1 MEEALMHALSEA
13 VLASGPG
20 DTEGVGTG
28 WNSLAGWSIALLV
41 VVLLG
46 GGAWWSSRS
55 TRRRR

>member
-1 MEEALMHALSEA
+1 MHTLMAPVA
-13 VLASGPG
+13 AAGPG
-20 DTEGVGTG
+20 GTEGVGTG

-46 GGAWWSSRS
+46 GVAWWASRS